1 MNYPSMYTERVFNF
15 VYKVN
20 NKGLTIF
27 WVLYFQLRKER
38 QDKTIKLKEMGKKKK
53 KKKNTHRKNLTA
65 FLQSPSQ

>member
-1 MNYPSMYTERVFNF
+1 MNYPLMYAERVFNF

-27 WVLYFQLRKER
+27 WVLYFQLGKER
-38 QDKTIKLKEMGKKKK
+38 QDKKKKENGKK
-53 KKKNTHRKNLTA
+53 LTD